1 MADVVVGVGAVVLL
15 DYEILL
21 VKRGSKPCAG
31 CWAIPGGRVEY
42 GEPLEE
48 AVKRELLEETNIL
61 AEPLGIIW
69 VSEVL
74 PGTYPDVSE
83 HYVLIDFLMKPIDV
97 SNPKPSTDAL
107 ELGFFRLDRIPANT
121 TKSTKQLVSHIRKII
136 ETEGFEQLYRRII
149 PIPLGGVGV
158 ELGDDV

>member
-1 MADVVVGVGAVVLL
+1 MPDIIVGVGAVVLL
-15 DYEILL
+15 NYEILL

-42 GEPLEE
+42 GESLVE

-69 VSEVL
+69 VSEIL
-74 PGTYPDVSE
+74 PGTYPDVTE
-83 HYVLIDFLMKPIDV
+83 HYVLIDFLMKPVDI

-107 ELGFFRLDRIPANT
+107 ELGFFKLDSIPENT
-121 TKSTKQLVSHIRKII
+121 TKTTKQLVLYIRRIV
-136 ETEGFEQLYRRII
+136 ETKGFEQLYRKVI
-149 PIPLGGVGV
+149 PIPHSR
-158 ELGDDV
+158 